1 MEPLQLRA
9 FTGEDA
15 LFLDRLDNDPDLLG
29 PFQWTGFHGAG
40 RRRNRWEQ
48 DGLIS
53 EESTALAVADRQSQ
67 VIGLVTW
74 RPVNHGGPTHTLEVG
89 AALAPE
95 HRGQGLGVQTHLLL
109 VDYVFTHTMTQRL
122 EALTDS
128 RNRAEVHTLQRAGFT
143 EEGRLR
149 SAVWQSGSLRD
160 LIMFSRLRTD
170 QPPPSPVRAQENVQ
184 G

>member
-9 FTGEDA
+9 FTAEDA
-15 LFLDRLDNDPDLLG
+15 SFLDRLDNDPNLLG
-29 PFQWTGFHGAG
+29 PFQWTGFHGAA
-40 RRRNRWEQ
+40 RRRKRWER

-53 EESTALAVADRQSQ
+53 DESTALAIADGQSQ

-74 RPVNHGGPTHTLEVG
+74 RPVNRGGPTHTLEVG

-95 HRGQGLGVQTHLLL
+95 HRGRGLGVRTHLLL
-109 VDYVFTHTMTQRL
+109 VDYVFTHTMTHRL

-128 RNRAEVHTLQRAGFT
+128 RNQAEVHTLQRAGFT
-143 EEGRLR
+143 EEGVLR
-149 SAVWQSGSLRD
+149 SAIWQSGGLRD

-170 QPPPSPVRAQENVQ
+170 QALRRPSTAEETVQ